1 MATEKTPPNE
11 LPVIPSMPEALP
23 CPRCGQA
30 RPRVER
36 RQDGSVRV
44 RCADHACTYQLVV
57 YPKDIEPLLE
67 AVQRMLVIKMW
78 NHRW

>member
-11 LPVIPSMPEALP
+11 LPVI
-23 CPRCGQA
+23 
-30 RPRVER
+30 
-36 RQDGSVRV
+36 SVRV